1 MSDNIYRYVATEPAF
16 QPSAAA
22 AKEAETF
29 LRAALRR
36 AESVKARFSEHIEFV
51 DAGENWEGVRC
62 PNCGQD
68 VEAWWQQVM
77 GPAHESNYELLN
89 FQTAC
94 CGSVVSLNEL
104 DYVWPVAFAS
114 FVVEVFNP
122 DSLGLGAD
130 EMSRLGALLGC
141 SMREIRAH
149 I

>member
-1 MSDNIYRYVATEPAF
+1 VSDNIYRYVATEPAF

-29 LRAALRR
+29 LRAALGR

-62 PNCGQD
+62 PDCGKD
-68 VEAWWQQVM
+68 IEKWWGQAM
-77 GPAHESNYELLN
+77 NLAYDSNYELLVY
-89 FQTAC
+89 QTEC
-94 CGSVVSLNEL
+94 CGKDVSLNEL
-104 DYVWPVAFAS
+104 DYPWPVAFAS